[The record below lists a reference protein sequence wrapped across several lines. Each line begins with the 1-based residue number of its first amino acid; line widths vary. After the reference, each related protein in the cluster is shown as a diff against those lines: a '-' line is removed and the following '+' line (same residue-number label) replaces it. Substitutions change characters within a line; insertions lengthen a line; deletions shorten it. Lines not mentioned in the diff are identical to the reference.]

1 MLELRWLSEGFAQIL
16 AAHCDGA
23 IRSIYVRI
31 NRSLRIFLKV
41 GEKSWQITAY
51 VCEESACLVRY
62 NYWRGYFITSQDGS
76 PIEGKTVPHINCPQ
90 DGHLMYLTEV
100 RPEQMNYRLWRC
112 PECDM
117 TRTNEEVSRAS
128 RA

>member
-1 MLELRWLSEGFAQIL
+1 MVLRVLCYEHHSEMRLSRIL
-16 AAHCDGA
+16 
-23 IRSIYVRI
+23 
-31 NRSLRIFLKV
+31 LKV

-76 PIEGKTVPHINCPQ
+76 PIEGKTVPRINCPQ